1 MDLAIGHHIVALSAS
16 SWLLNIMIYY
26 DNKDINSTNT
36 SLRFTVSQGAKETW
50 VLCLTL

>member
-1 MDLAIGHHIVALSAS
+1 MDLAIRHHIVALNAS

-26 DNKDINSTNT
+26 DKDINSTNI

-50 VLCLTL
+50 VLRLTL